1 MSDVSSAAQ
10 PRIDATALAG
20 DATATGFVGWD
31 SALVEEFSTNRFNF
45 HVGSSLLSETEQ
57 LRVWEVRLDPGQRL
71 PAHRHVLDYFW
82 TALTPGVG
90 RQHIDDGSTR
100 VVRYHAGETRH
111 LDFGPGEF
119 LLHDLENVGD
129 TQLLFITVEH
139 KLKVE
144 QLRAQELVGEAS

>member
-1 MSDVSSAAQ
+1 MSDVSSAAR
-10 PRIDATALAG
+10 PRIDTGALAG

-31 SALVEEFSTNRFNF
+31 SSLIEEFSTNRHNF
-45 HVGSSLLSETEQ
+45 HVGSSLLSETDR

-82 TALTPGVG
+82 TALSPGVG

-100 VVRYHAGETRH
+100 VVRYHPGETRH
-111 LDFGPGEF
+111 LEFGPGEY

-139 KLKVE
+139 KDKAE
-144 QLRAQELVGEAS
+144 QLRAQELAEETS